1 MSSSYALAGQLTV
14 RKRLV
19 TTVAWRWLAR
29 RASAAVRRMG
39 CGASTAAPAQAK
51 YVASPVEDRP
61 SASAASAAAGDAAAS
76 LGLEGSAAEE
86 EAAAKMQA
94 VQRGRQG
101 REKAA
106 EAKSAKQQVEKELA
120 RAKKKFEQMDKDG
133 NGTIEGDE
141 LGALA
146 KWLFESFHP
155 GDEAVPPEV
164 IDKEAAKLKQ
174 RLDKDSNGKLDFDE
188 FAAWFTRTCAGI
200 SKYRK
205 NLAQKKKKT
214 QVAQSPAPAPAHKTD
229 IASTK
234 SRTKGALLGGL
245 RSGALEKAV
254 GKMEEDVAAEEAA
267 AEAEA
272 GPEF

>member
-1 MSSSYALAGQLTV
+1 
-14 RKRLV
+14 
-19 TTVAWRWLAR
+19 
-29 RASAAVRRMG
+29 MG

-61 SASAASAAAGDAAAS
+61 SASAASAAAGDPAAS
-76 LGLEGSAAEE
+76 LGLEGSAAED

-106 EAKSAKQQVEKELA
+106 AEAKSAKQVEKELA
-120 RAKKKFEQMDKDG
+120 RAKTKFEQMDNDG

-146 KWLFESFHP
+146 TWLFESFHP

-164 IDKEAAKLKQ
+164 IEKEAAKLKQ

-205 NLAQKKKKT
+205 NLAQKKKK

-229 IASTK
+229 IATTK

-272 GPEF
+272 GPEPAPAPKF